1 MASPHRSHRRLGETT
16 LSNTYIDLNAQAS
29 IPVNGAINL
38 RADKDAARAYFL
50 EHVNPH
56 TRFFHT
62 LREKTDYLLE
72 KNLWDRNTVETFT
85 YDEFKELFRL
95 AYSKKFRFQSFLGA
109 LKFFTGYALTEQVED
124 EDGNKRVSYLE
135 RFEDRVVMT
144 AIHLSGGDYQ
154 QARDLVE
161 VIIGGYFQPA
171 TPTFLN
177 AGRAKGGEM
186 VSCFLI
192 RMEDNMESIG
202 RTINSALQ
210 LSKRGGGVGILLTNL
225 REAGAPIQNVPD
237 TSSGIVPVMKI
248 FEDSFS
254 YANQLG

>member
-1 MASPHRSHRRLGETT
+1 MT
-16 LSNTYIDLNAQAS
+16 NTYIDLNAQLNL
-29 IPVNGAINL
+29 PENGVINL
-38 RADKDAARAYFL
+38 RADKEAARAYHI
-50 EHVNPH
+50 EYVNKH
-56 TRFFHT
+56 TRFFHS

-72 KNLWDRNTVETFT
+72 NGLWSRETVERFTF
-85 YDEFKELFRL
+85 DEFKELFKL
-95 AYSKKFRFQSFLGA
+95 AYSKRFRFQSYLGA
-109 LKFFTGYALTEQVED
+109 LKFYSAYALKD
-124 EDGNKRVSYLE
+124 ADGETILE

-161 VIIGGYFQPA
+161 IIIDGRFQPA

-202 RTINSALQ
+202 RTVNSALQ

-225 REAGAPIQNVPD
+225 REAGAPIQGVPD